1 MAARPVKLT
10 IATAVE
16 QIGIKQAIASL
27 ERLGG
32 QINKVGTGAAKAAA
46 GFVAFK
52 AAQAGL
58 SVVQQAYTQA
68 RDLERSMSGLKL
80 VFEEL
85 TPQMEAF
92 TKGATQLGLSQ
103 AEAAKSATF
112 IGSVLKQSGI
122 EMELTARQT
131 QRLVAL
137 ASDLAYVYGYD
148 VSEAL
153 SGMTALFRGEY
164 DPIEKFGVAMKQSE
178 VNSELAALGLDKLE
192 GSARRN
198 AEAYIRMNLLLDRAS
213 DAEGAFADNTESLY
227 VQQEILQATF
237 NNVMA
242 TVGTGLLPVF
252 TRLVA
257 AMTPLVEQ
265 LTPLLTAAFESLI
278 PVVDTFANNTDEVA
292 KSFVNAFN
300 AGTKILGLLA
310 NLSIFI
316 VNNFDALARLATQI
330 VVTIAAFKIVTGAI
344 ALFNLLSVA
353 IGGTTTKLKS
363 FKIALVSTG
372 IGALAVGIGVLAE
385 KFLFAEDAA
394 NDAADALIN
403 FDSIASMTNNG
414 LTAEGLI
421 PGSDFDTKRPKNLQ
435 PGYQETFIGR
445 DDQWYTRTWNGTK
458 WIIKKMADAYELP
471 PDPDS
476 GAAKAKPVSP
486 IKQFYDNIADE
497 IIKQRAR
504 IRLLNLGATEGLADA
519 IISSGEGWYKVYLDL
534 LKKGQ
539 AGIEAL
545 QKNFNKTAEGLKEQE
560 ALKEFTKSVYDFV
573 ASITS
578 ITSAIDPLRTFERE
592 MGRFER
598 SAVDSLNNVEDALR
612 QAFKD
617 EKWFDAA
624 REELI
629 AYARTEYEQL
639 IKIQRQRDQLLERR
653 DLADRLINQVR
664 SSVAQVEKL
673 TSLLDSTKE
682 TEITETSRGLVRI
695 GKDLK
700 EFSVII
706 TKSYTE
712 KMQGA
717 GDAANQ
723 LVTEYRKVVE
733 RTRAFV
739 SNLQELKRLGLD
751 PMLFNQLV
759 EAGVEAGGETAQA
772 LIDGG
777 ADTIKEMNGLFTEL
791 DSLGKT
797 FGEQL
802 ATEMYGQGVDITNG
816 LIAGMDSMLGALEAS
831 AFNLGKTVKDA
842 IDSALGA
849 VSATIIN
856 KPMIDL
862 ESITKLNQ
870 YIANAERYIK
880 NVKDPFARLN
890 AQGKL
895 EIYQG
900 LKADILAGKPVDLS
914 GITPGMSL
922 EELGAA
928 SGNPAYNVT
937 NNITVN
943 ADNRVNGAKAG
954 QAVVEALQTF
964 QNANGR
970 FTTYLL

>member
-1 MAARPVKLT
+1 MAPRPVKLT

-27 ERLGG
+27 DRLGG
-32 QINKVGTGAAKAAA
+32 QINKVGMGAAKAAA

-68 RDLERSMSGLKL
+68 RDLERSMAGLKL

-85 TPQMEAF
+85 TPEMEAF

-131 QRLVAL
+131 QRLVGL
-137 ASDLAYVYGYD
+137 ASDLAFVYGYD

-178 VNSELAALGLDKLE
+178 VSSELAALGLDKLE

-213 DAEGAFADNTESLY
+213 DAEGAFAANTKSLY

-257 AMTPLVEQ
+257 AITPLVEQ

-278 PVVDTFANNTDEVA
+278 PVVETFANNTDEVA
-292 KSFVNAFN
+292 KSFINAFN
-300 AGTKILGLLA
+300 AGTKILGFLA

-316 VNNFDALARLATQI
+316 INNFDALARLATQI
-330 VVTIAAFKIVTGAI
+330 VVTIATFKIVTGAI
-344 ALFNLLSVA
+344 ALFNLLSTA
-353 IGGTTTKLKS
+353 IGGATNKLKS
-363 FKIALVSTG
+363 FKIALASTG
-372 IGALAVGIGVLAE
+372 IGLLAVGVGVLAE
-385 KFLFAEDAA
+385 KFLFAEDATNA
-394 NDAADALIN
+394 AADALIN
-403 FDSIASMTNNG
+403 FDNIAGMVNNG

-458 WIIKKMADAYELP
+458 WVVKKMADAYELP
-471 PDPDS
+471 SDPDS
-476 GAAKAKPVSP
+476 GPAKAKPVNP

-497 IIKQRAR
+497 LIKQRAR
-504 IRLLNLGATEGLADA
+504 LRLLNLGATEGLADA

-539 AGIEAL
+539 AGVEAL

-573 ASITS
+573 ESITN

-592 MGRFER
+592 MGKFER

-612 QAFKD
+612 QAFKG

-673 TSLLDSTKE
+673 TGLLDSTKE

-695 GKDLK
+695 GRDLK

-712 KMQGA
+712 KMQAGA
-717 GDAANQ
+717 DAASQ
-723 LVTEYRKVVE
+723 LVTEYRKVVD

-739 SNLQELKRLGLD
+739 SNLKELKRLGLD
-751 PMLFNQLV
+751 PHLFNQLV

-842 IDSALGA
+842 IDLALGA
-849 VSATIIN
+849 AAETIIN

-862 ESITKLNQ
+862 ENITKLNQ
-870 YIANAERYIK
+870 FIANAQKYIN

-890 AQGKL
+890 AQAKL

-900 LKADILAGKPVDLS
+900 LKADVLAGKAVDLS

-922 EELGAA
+922 EALGAA

-943 ADNRVNGAKAG
+943 ADGRVSGAKAG

-964 QNANGR
+964 QNANGN
-970 FTTYLL
+970 FITYL

>member
-1 MAARPVKLT
+1 MAPRPVKLT

-32 QINKVGTGAAKAAA
+32 QINKVGTGAARAAA

-68 RDLERSMSGLKL
+68 RDLERSMAGLKL

-85 TPQMEAF
+85 TPEMEAF

-122 EMELTARQT
+122 EMELNAKQT
-131 QRLVAL
+131 QRLVSL
-137 ASDLAYVYGYD
+137 ASDLAFVYGYD
-148 VSEAL
+148 VTEAL

-198 AEAYIRMNLLLDRAS
+198 AEAYIRMNMMLDRAS
-213 DAEGAFADNTESLY
+213 DAEGAFADNTQSLY
-227 VQQEILQATF
+227 VQQEILQSTF

-257 AMTPLVEQ
+257 AITPLVEK

-278 PVVDTFANNTDEVA
+278 PVVDTFANNTDEMA
-292 KSFVNAFN
+292 KSFINAFN
-300 AGTKILGLLA
+300 AGTKILGFLA
-310 NLSIFI
+310 NLSVFI
-316 VNNFDALARLATQI
+316 INNFDALVKLATQI
-330 VVTIAAFKIVTGAI
+330 GITIIAFKGLVGAI
-344 ALFNLLSVA
+344 ALFNLLSTA
-353 IGGTTTKLKS
+353 IGGTTNKLKGL
-363 FKIALVSTG
+363 KIALASTG
-372 IGALAVGIGVLAE
+372 IGLLAVGIGALAE

-394 NDAADALIN
+394 NDAANALIN
-403 FDSIASMTNNG
+403 FDNIAGMTGTG
-414 LTAEGLI
+414 LTPEGLI

-458 WIIKKMADAYELP
+458 WVIKKMADAYELP
-471 PDPDS
+471 SEPDS
-476 GAAKAKPVSP
+476 GAAKAKPVNP
-486 IKQFYDNIADE
+486 IKQFYDNLAE
-497 IIKQRAR
+497 EVIKQRAR
-504 IRLLNLGATEGLADA
+504 LRLLNLGATEGLADA

-539 AGIEAL
+539 AGVEAL
-545 QKNFNKTAEGLKEQE
+545 QNNFNKTAEGLKDQE

-573 ASITS
+573 ESITN

-592 MGRFER
+592 IGKFER
-598 SAVDSLNNVEDALR
+598 SAVDSLNSVEDALR
-612 QAFKD
+612 QAFKG

-653 DLADRLINQVR
+653 DLADKLINQVR
-664 SSVAQVEKL
+664 SSVSQVEKL
-673 TSLLDSTKE
+673 TGLLDASKE
-682 TEITETSRGLVRI
+682 AEITETSRGLVRI
-695 GKDLK
+695 GRDLK
-700 EFSVII
+700 EFDVII

-712 KMQGA
+712 KMQAASG
-717 GDAANQ
+717 AANQ

-739 SNLQELKRLGLD
+739 SNLKELKRLGLD
-751 PMLFNQLV
+751 PQLFNQLV

-802 ATEMYGQGVDITNG
+802 ATEMYGQGVNVTNG
-816 LIAGMDSMLGALEAS
+816 LINGMDSMLAALEAS
-831 AFNLGKTVKDA
+831 AFNLGTTIKDA
-842 IDSALGA
+842 IEEALGGVA
-849 VSATIIN
+849 QTIIN

-862 ESITKLNQ
+862 ENITKLNQ
-870 YIANAERYIK
+870 WIASAQKYIK
-880 NVKDPFARLN
+880 NVQDPFARLN
-890 AQGKL
+890 AQAKL

-900 LKADILAGKPVDLS
+900 LKADVLAGNPVDLS

-922 EELGAA
+922 EALGAA

-937 NNITVN
+937 NNITVTAGMG
-943 ADNRVNGAKAG
+943 ADGATIGREVVDAIITFERSSG
-954 QAVVEALQTF
+954 PVFMRAV
-964 QNANGR
+964 
-970 FTTYLL
+970 